1 MATISGTPLANRI
14 DGTAYADTIKGL
26 GGNDTLYGR
35 GGNDVIYGSA
45 GNDFID
51 GGTGDDRLKGG
62 TGNDQISGGDGND
75 RILGGLGADRLTG
88 GAGSDTFIYWSLAEL
103 STTYGAEFITDWS
116 QNDRI
121 DLSAI
126 DANETI
132 DGNQAF
138 QFANYSFGHPPTVT
152 AAGTLTIGGFGGEL
166 WILAYTDNLPGADL
180 MINLW
185 SDMGESALTADR
197 IIF

>member
-62 TGNDQISGGDGND
+62 TLRPCCESKNACRFWFTARSRQG
-75 RILGGLGADRLTG
+75 
-88 GAGSDTFIYWSLAEL
+88 WSR
-103 STTYGAEFITDWS
+103 F
-116 QNDRI
+116 RR
-121 DLSAI
+121 
-126 DANETI
+126 
-132 DGNQAF
+132 
-138 QFANYSFGHPPTVT
+138 
-152 AAGTLTIGGFGGEL
+152 GER
-166 WILAYTDNLPGADL
+166 YERRRSPRSLPGLLDA
-180 MINLW
+180 
-185 SDMGESALTADR
+185 
-197 IIF
+197 